1 MSEYEW
7 VKRPPNIIERIIA
20 GAFVAV
26 LLLASASSYAG
37 WRIFGEHDAK
47 VAIGA
52 TFAGVVLMRLL
63 PQVRRKPPAWL

>member
-7 VKRPPNIIERIIA
+7 VPRPPNILERTIA

-26 LLLASASSYAG
+26 LLLAFASAYAG
-37 WRIFGEHDAK
+37 WRIFGDHDAK

-52 TFAGVVLMRLL
+52 TLVGVMLIRLL
-63 PQVRRKPPAWL
+63 PQARRKPPT

>member
-1 MSEYEW
+1 MGEYEW
-7 VKRPPNIIERIIA
+7 VKRPPNILERVIA

-37 WRIFGEHDAK
+37 WRIFGEHDGK

-52 TFAGVVLMRLL
+52 TFVGVILIRLL
-63 PQVRRKPPAWL
+63 PQAKRKPPG